1 MCAKRV
7 KEEESEKDLCR
18 AEEEEVERLEAV
30 CEQPRLVRLGA
41 DVSEDLCPEQLE
53 PESPHLKEEEEPE
66 CSHIKEEEREPP
78 HSNDED
84 ESEPPYIKEEEQED
98 DITKVPFICVIVK
111 SEEGDGD
118 RCGGSQLDDLSA
130 PLSDSDDITSHS
142 SDNDEDERHSKGE
155 FIGLDYLYAQ
165 TGAALHPDP
174 GRDKKGQD
182 EDPTAWMDKVAE
194 EEEEEEQEEDDGA
207 VDVED
212 PDEGDPEFMALSESM
227 MECQDRDRDRD
238 RTPAPPPPPDAHV
251 EDDVLGP
258 DGRTGYQHVCRLTSA
273 LVELRLSPFVT
284 QSQVANIRDLWLK
297 LDSRDKAP
305 LTLPTRHKDRLSKG
319 RFKTSARNRH
329 STGLDSAKRLAIG
342 KGTEVAHFPSVSRL
356 MEAIF
361 IELCHIHAQGHSLAG
376 IRMSRWGLVMRD
388 FGRIKQICRS
398 AQLLAA
404 APIQL
409 VEVNHR
415 TLSQWYKRRSKEEL
429 ARGLC
434 VVLPAP
440 TADQVAAEALPPSK
454 PLLEKAVQPSKG
466 LEYHHPND
474 TSGLAVTHRGPVL
487 LELFAARVSASS
499 SSSSVSAAAAAAASA
514 SLYSATVSA
523 SSSSATAAAAV
534 SASSSSAAA
543 VSASSSPAARIREHQ
558 IRPHMGFATPS
569 VSTPPGSSGGPKR
582 RNATQHKC
590 KLCGNPK
597 SKAFGHSRYRN
608 EHFCSQ
614 SAGRSV
620 EDWLAEKRRD
630 EAQSKTQHQSLRHLL
645 PQPPND
651 RPPRPQ
657 HPIASGVVRAV
668 VVVASDHLRASCF
681 PGYNQDSLGIL
692 SGVATS

>member
-1 MCAKRV
+1 MAGQSALRQRFPWENGPDVGAAAMMWGLKLACPHCRHRLTGGGLYRTVRRVLDLQDWYFMGTEYLECIGCRRKYSAWEEAIIQQMSMYQQLKFPAVLTYNAFQNLTQKLLKRTV
-7 KEEESEKDLCR
+7 
-18 AEEEEVERLEAV
+18 VENYT
-30 CEQPRLVRLGA
+30 
-41 DVSEDLCPEQLE
+41 
-53 PESPHLKEEEEPE
+53 
-66 CSHIKEEEREPP
+66 PP
-78 HSNDED
+78 
-84 ESEPPYIKEEEQED
+84 
-98 DITKVPFICVIVK
+98 
-111 SEEGDGD
+111 
-118 RCGGSQLDDLSA
+118 
-130 PLSDSDDITSHS
+130 
-142 SDNDEDERHSKGE
+142 GE
-155 FIGLDYLYAQ
+155 YTGELIGLDYLYAQ

-174 GRDKKGQD
+174 GRDKKGED

-238 RTPAPPPPPDAHV
+238 RDRTPAPPPPPDAHV

-258 DGRTGYQHVCRLTSA
+258 DERTGYQHVCRLASA

-305 LTLPTRHKDRLSKG
+305 LALPTRHKDRLSKG

-415 TLSQWYKRRSKEEL
+415 TLSQWYNRRSKEEL

-487 LELFAARVSASS
+487 PELFAARVSASS
-499 SSSSVSAAAAAAASA
+499 SSSSVSAAAAAVASA
-514 SLYSATVSA
+514 SPYSATVSA
-523 SSSSATAAAAV
+523 SSSSATAAAAVSAAV

-608 EHFCSQ
+608 EHFCFQ

-651 RPPRPQ
+651 PPRTPNTQ
-657 HPIASGVVRAV
+657 
-668 VVVASDHLRASCF
+668 
-681 PGYNQDSLGIL
+681 
-692 SGVATS
+692 